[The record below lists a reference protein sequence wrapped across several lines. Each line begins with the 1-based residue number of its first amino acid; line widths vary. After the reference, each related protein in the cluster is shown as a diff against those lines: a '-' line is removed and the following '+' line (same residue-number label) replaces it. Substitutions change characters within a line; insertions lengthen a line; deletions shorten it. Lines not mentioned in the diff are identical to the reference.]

1 MANRRKQRKKN
12 KNPDDAASI
21 DDIFLPKDDTE
32 LELGDLDEF
41 ERELETFKRFCAN
54 STPAVKKEKVNFN
67 LKDIIVGQNSS
78 KNIPAR
84 ASEF

>member
-1 MANRRKQRKKN
+1 MLADETLELSVALHFHLNRRKQRKKN

-41 ERELETFKRFCAN
+41 ERELETFKVRRFIG
-54 STPAVKKEKVNFN
+54 SGP
-67 LKDIIVGQNSS
+67 DSG
-78 KNIPAR
+78 R
-84 ASEF
+84 

>member
-1 MANRRKQRKKN
+1 MNFFLNRRKQRKKN

-41 ERELETFKRFCAN
+41 ERELETFKVWIETIGAGMEVLL
-54 STPAVKKEKVNFN
+54 SLT
-67 LKDIIVGQNSS
+67 L
-78 KNIPAR
+78 
-84 ASEF
+84 

>member
-1 MANRRKQRKKN
+1 MCRTCFVTFFFRRKQRNKKN

-41 ERELETFKRFCAN
+41 ERELETFK
-54 STPAVKKEKVNFN
+54 V
-67 LKDIIVGQNSS
+67 
-78 KNIPAR
+78 R
-84 ASEF
+84 ATGTV

>member
-1 MANRRKQRKKN
+1 MNFFLHRRKQRKKN

-41 ERELETFKRFCAN
+41 ERELETFKVRIETLGAGMEVLL
-54 STPAVKKEKVNFN
+54 SLT
-67 LKDIIVGQNSS
+67 L
-78 KNIPAR
+78 
-84 ASEF
+84 

>member
-1 MANRRKQRKKN
+1 MLTCLLLLSDNIQSHNMNFFLNRRKQRKKN

-41 ERELETFKRFCAN
+41 ERELETFKVWIETIGAGMEVLL
-54 STPAVKKEKVNFN
+54 SLT
-67 LKDIIVGQNSS
+67 L
-78 KNIPAR
+78 
-84 ASEF
+84 

>member
-1 MANRRKQRKKN
+1 MNFFPHRRKQRKKN

-41 ERELETFKRFCAN
+41 ERELETFKVRIE
-54 STPAVKKEKVNFN
+54 T
-67 LKDIIVGQNSS
+67 
-78 KNIPAR
+78 
-84 ASEF
+84 

>member
-1 MANRRKQRKKN
+1 MLTCLLLPSDNIQSHNMNFFPQRRKQRKKN

-41 ERELETFKRFCAN
+41 ERELETFKVRIETLGAGMEVLL
-54 STPAVKKEKVNFN
+54 SLT
-67 LKDIIVGQNSS
+67 L
-78 KNIPAR
+78 
-84 ASEF
+84 